1 VSQMKAFFRAIFTLW
16 LLSVSF
22 AAWAE
27 PKGRPAPEVTV
38 KVELDK
44 TSVRNPPLD
53 KGSPRGEAAGRRGGV
68 TIGDKIR
75 YSLIVSAKK
84 NIEVEF
90 PDFGGKLGNFAVKDF
105 GSSKKVFLGQQKIT
119 QWYVLDTYAIGKQA
133 IPKALVKYRRQ
144 GESNWS
150 RLESEEKEI
159 EVKSLLDNPGVKREL
174 RPIKDP
180 IDFPYRQRYVLLGI
194 LIILFILAGIV
205 IFRKKKKNSARLVE
219 LPPAHQI
226 ALQKLNELK
235 ARGLIAQG
243 RIKEYYIEISGII
256 RHYIED
262 RFELSAPE
270 MTSEE
275 FLLKARDAQELSLQQ
290 KDLLSD
296 FLLSCDL
303 VKFARY
309 TPSPEEIEAV
319 FESAKKFIEETKK
332 EINVPA

>member
-1 VSQMKAFFRAIFTLW
+1 MSQMKGFFRAIFTVW
-16 LLSVSF
+16 LLSISFVS
-22 AAWAE
+22 WAE
-27 PKGRPAPEVTV
+27 PVGRPGPEILV
-38 KVELDK
+38 KAELDK
-44 TSVRNPPLD
+44 TSVRNPPLN
-53 KGSPRGEAAGRRGGV
+53 KGRRGGV

-90 PDFGGKLGNFAVKDF
+90 PDFGGNLGNFTIKDF

-119 QWYVLDTYAIGKQA
+119 QWYVLDTYAIGKQT

-144 GESNWS
+144 GESDWS
-150 RLESEEKEI
+150 RLETEEKEI

-174 RPIKDP
+174 RPIKEP
-180 IDFPYRQRYVLLGI
+180 LDFPSRARYVLLGI
-194 LIILFILAGIV
+194 LILLFILSGIV
-205 IFRKKKKNSARLVE
+205 IFRKKKKNSARPVE

-226 ALQKLNELK
+226 ALQKLSELK

-243 RIKEYYIEISGII
+243 KIKEYYIEISGII

-262 RFELSAPE
+262 RFKLSAPE

-275 FLLKARDAQELSLQQ
+275 FLLKAKDAQELSLPR

-309 TPSPEEIEAV
+309 SPSEKEIEAV
-319 FESAKKFIEETKK
+319 FESAKRFVEETRE
-332 EINVPA
+332 EINAPA